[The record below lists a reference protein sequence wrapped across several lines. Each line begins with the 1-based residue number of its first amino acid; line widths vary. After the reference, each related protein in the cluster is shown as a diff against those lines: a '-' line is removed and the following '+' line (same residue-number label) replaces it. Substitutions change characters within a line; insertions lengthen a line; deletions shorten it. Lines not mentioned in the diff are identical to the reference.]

1 MKRLWIR
8 KALDEVGKV
17 AGVQEPG
24 RKRKEKK
31 PEMQAEVQ
39 SCGTL

>member
-8 KALDEVGKV
+8 KALDKVGKV

-24 RKRKEKK
+24 RKRKEMKL
-31 PEMQAEVQ
+31 EMQAEVQ
-39 SCGTL
+39 SCGAL